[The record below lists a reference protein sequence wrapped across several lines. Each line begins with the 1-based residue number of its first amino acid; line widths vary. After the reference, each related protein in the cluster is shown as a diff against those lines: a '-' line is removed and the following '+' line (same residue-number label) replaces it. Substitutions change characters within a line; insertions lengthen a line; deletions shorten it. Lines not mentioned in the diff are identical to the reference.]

1 VRTLFVECDSSRNS
15 HIAACSEPF
24 QHLDSSCLSR
34 YPSSPRKNFKE
45 ITTPLLLKRLFPYAL
60 AVCFALGIYPL
71 SAAAQTE
78 EIRPRQLAQTNKSLN
93 LTPLDAEPVIIS
105 LASPEDINRAKSFNR
120 KSGVNVQFQQL
131 ITAAIDDR
139 LGAPYSWGATGPS
152 AFDCSGFVWS
162 TFHSAGIDFE
172 RGSARTLWSR
182 FTAPAPEEQ
191 YKFGNLVFFSNL
203 AHVGIVVDEKGF
215 YHASR
220 HHGVVYSPFNE
231 YWTSRIDGF
240 RKVPATVLSTTVD

>member
-1 VRTLFVECDSSRNS
+1 
-15 HIAACSEPF
+15 
-24 QHLDSSCLSR
+24 
-34 YPSSPRKNFKE
+34 
-45 ITTPLLLKRLFPYAL
+45 LKKLFPYAL

-71 SAAAQTE
+71 SSKAQTE
-78 EIRPRQLAQTNKSLN
+78 EVRPRQIAQTNESLN

-105 LASPEDINRAKSFNR
+105 LASSEDINRAKAFTG
-120 KSGVNVQFQQL
+120 KSGVNLQFQQL
-131 ITAAIDDR
+131 IAAAIDDR
-139 LGAPYSWGATGPS
+139 LGARYVWGATGPS
-152 AFDCSGFVWS
+152 TFDCSGFVWS

-182 FTAPAPEEQ
+182 FSAPAPEEQ

-240 RKVPATVLSTTVD
+240 RKVPAAVQSTTVD